1 MKARKPGRPRLDP
14 DSTKETVITIRLSR
28 EERAVIADAA
38 ERAGSQG
45 ASEWARRVLLAA
57 AGGDR

>member
-1 MKARKPGRPRLDP
+1 VKARKPGRPRLDP

-28 EERAVIADAA
+28 DERAAIAEAA
-38 ERAGSQG
+38 ERAGDRG

-57 AGGDR
+57 AAA

>member
-1 MKARKPGRPRLDP
+1 VKARKPGRPRLDP

-28 EERAVIADAA
+28 DERAAIGEAA
-38 ERAGSQG
+38 ERAGDRG

-57 AGGDR
+57 AGS